1 MEKIN
6 KCFRYLTI
14 VVLTSIIT
22 MLVVV
27 SYMHNIYSEKIAEI
41 SNNKGQEQIVISDSS
56 KSNFPLLDNVYNI
69 IQRIFY
75 QEIDKEELETEAIK
89 AILNALDDPYSYYMS
104 PTETQNFNA
113 DVLGSFSGIGLQL
126 FYNTEKNKIE
136 VLTPLKDT
144 PAYSANIKQG
154 DYVIKVDG
162 IPYLGEQLQEAINNI
177 RGPEGT
183 SVVLTIERDGTQF
196 DVTIVRA
203 NINIQQLDY
212 GMIGDDIGYI
222 DIISFDE
229 DISKDFENA
238 YNDLLKKGIKGL
250 IIDVRNNPGGV
261 LSEVVNIAD
270 MLVPEGIIVY
280 TVDKNDKRT
289 NYESDSRHIK
299 IPLVVLTN
307 GSSASASEILA
318 GAVKDHGVGIIVG
331 TTTYGKGV
339 VQQTFGIKTGGTIKL
354 TTSEFFTPNGHAIDG
369 KGVTPDVVVEIIN
382 PTADDLQL
390 NKAVE
395 ILRQ

>member
-6 KCFRYLTI
+6 KGFRYLAI
-14 VVLTSIIT
+14 IVLTSVIT

-27 SYMHNIYSEKIAEI
+27 SYMHNIYSDKIAEI
-41 SNNKGQEQIVISDSS
+41 TQNKGQEQIVVNDNS
-56 KSNFPLLDNVYNI
+56 KSNFPLLDNVYNML
-69 IQRIFY
+69 QRTFY
-75 QEIDKEELETEAIK
+75 QDIDKEELETEAIK
-89 AILNALDDPYSYYMS
+89 AILNALEDPYSYYMS
-104 PTETQNFNA
+104 PDETENFNA
-113 DVLGSFSGIGLQL
+113 DVLGNFSGIGLQL
-126 FYNTEKNKIE
+126 FYNTENNKIE
-136 VLTPLKDT
+136 VLTPLKNT

-162 IPYLGEQLQEAINNI
+162 VPYSGEQLQEATNNI
-177 RGPEGT
+177 RGQVGT
-183 SVVLTIERDGTQF
+183 KVVLTIERAGAQF

-229 DISKDFENA
+229 DISNDFKNA
-238 YNDLLKKGIKGL
+238 YNDLLKRGIKGL
-250 IIDVRNNPGGV
+250 IVDVRDNPGGI

-270 MLVPEGIIVY
+270 MLVPEGVVVY
-280 TVDKNDKRT
+280 TVDKNNNRT
-289 NYESDSRHIK
+289 NYKSDSTHIE

-318 GAVKDHGVGIIVG
+318 GAVKDHGVGTIVG

-339 VQQTFGIKTGGTIKL
+339 VQQTFGIQTGGTIKL
-354 TTSEFFTPNGHAIDG
+354 TTAEFFTPNGHSIDG
-369 KGVTPDVVVEIIN
+369 KGVTPDVVVEIPN
-382 PTADDLQL
+382 MEVGDLQL
-390 NKAVE
+390 DKAVE